1 MWQAEALSMHT
12 KICYVPYGLTLFKGI
27 VEQIVHPVEY
37 LRFVH
42 LFFLEAPIVKERFLQ
57 QFSSATWLNPDS
69 IKVSG
74 SPKLSWMKSANATSG
89 MGGLGHSKQQSVRCI
104 LWTPRWRTEEGVC
117 HFFEYYPFFFEFCK
131 QHPDIRFIFRPH
143 PLMFHNFQTTGEFS
157 VAQLV
162 DLKKKFQTS
171 PNMTIDLSPDYR
183 ESFRAADI
191 LVTDVSSL
199 MWEFMSLNKPI
210 VYTHRTHVF
219 NEIGDRLAEGCYW
232 VNNPN
237 ELESQLTKLM
247 EGKDNLIVKRQ
258 NLMDDLYV
266 YPKEGPEGLIK
277 NTLKDDLA
285 AQCSATMPHHY
296 YSP

>member
-1 MWQAEALSMHT
+1 
-12 KICYVPYGLTLFKGI
+12 
-27 VEQIVHPVEY
+27 
-37 LRFVH
+37 
-42 LFFLEAPIVKERFLQ
+42 
-57 QFSSATWLNPDS
+57 
-69 IKVSG
+69 
-74 SPKLSWMKSANATSG
+74 
-89 MGGLGHSKQQSVRCI
+89 
-104 LWTPRWRTEEGVC
+104 
-117 HFFEYYPFFFEFCK
+117 
-131 QHPDIRFIFRPH
+131 
-143 PLMFHNFQTTGEFS
+143 
-157 VAQLV
+157 
-162 DLKKKFQTS
+162 
-171 PNMTIDLSPDYR
+171 
-183 ESFRAADI
+183 
-191 LVTDVSSL
+191 
-199 MWEFMSLNKPI
+199 MSLNKPI

-266 YPKEGPEGLIK
+266 YPKEGPEGFIK